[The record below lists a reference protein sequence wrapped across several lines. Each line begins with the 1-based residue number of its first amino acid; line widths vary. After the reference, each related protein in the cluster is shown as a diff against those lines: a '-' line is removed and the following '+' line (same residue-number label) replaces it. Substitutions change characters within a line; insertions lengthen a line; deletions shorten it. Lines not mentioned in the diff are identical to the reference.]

1 QTCALPI
8 WRWNDASSPLAGC
21 SNYPGISDG
30 MKMRGRDRRSESHQK
45 RQRVE
50 VEGEGAVAE
59 GALELQA
66 HQVVR
71 HQADVLSCDR
81 RAKDV
86 LAECFTTDGVVCSGG
101 GRGMQREAVC
111 GGAEPFWIFEVA
123 ARTEA
128 DGVSLAQ
135 GGTGG
140 DAAQGGGHGELG
152 ERRLG
157 VSEGFVG
164 VDRVVLDDALLT
176 EQP

>member
-1 QTCALPI
+1 
-8 WRWNDASSPLAGC
+8 WNDASSSLAGC

-45 RQRVE
+45 RQRVDG
-50 VEGEGAVAE
+50 EGEGAVAE

-86 LAECFTTDGVVCSGG
+86 LAECFTTDGVVCSGS

-111 GGAEPFWIFEVA
+111 GGAESLGMLEVA
-123 ARTEA
+123 ARA
-128 DGVSLAQ
+128 QSDGVLLPQ
-135 GGTGG
+135 CGTGG
-140 DAAQGGGHGELG
+140 DPAQGGGHGELG

-157 VSEGFVG
+157 GSEGFVG

>member
-101 GRGMQREAVC
+101 GRGMQREAAC
-111 GGAEPFWIFEVA
+111 GGAESLGMLEVA
-123 ARTEA
+123 ARAQA
-128 DGVSLAQ
+128 DGVLLPQ
-135 GGTGG
+135 CGTGG
-140 DAAQGGGHGELG
+140 APARGGGRGEPG
-152 ERRLG
+152 ERRLRGRAGFRG
-157 VSEGFVG
+157 VTPA
-164 VDRVVLDDALLT
+164 D
-176 EQP
+176 

>member
-1 QTCALPI
+1 MVGGVGLSER
-8 WRWNDASSPLAGC
+8 WRWRNDASSPLAGRREHAGV
-21 SNYPGISDG
+21 PDG
-30 MKMRGRDRRSESHQK
+30 VETRGWHCGSEARQK

-101 GRGMQREAVC
+101 GCGMQREAVC
-111 GGAEPFWIFEVA
+111 GGA
-123 ARTEA
+123 
-128 DGVSLAQ
+128 
-135 GGTGG
+135 
-140 DAAQGGGHGELG
+140 
-152 ERRLG
+152 
-157 VSEGFVG
+157 
-164 VDRVVLDDALLT
+164 
-176 EQP
+176 